1 MALRPHH
8 LADVWT
14 RLSARK
20 SSGRGP
26 LGSKRVLI
34 LDDDRTQAS
43 RLTDCFA
50 RFHHGCE
57 YDVVAA
63 TSAAE
68 TFTELTKGRPDLIIL
83 EPETDGFDS
92 LEIISKLRQHDTT
105 IPIIAASAG
114 RKRAVVDAVFR
125 LGLFAY
131 IPKPVDYVPL
141 EHLVA
146 MACRST

>member
-1 MALRPHH
+1 M
-8 LADVWT
+8 T
-14 RLSARK
+14 
-20 SSGRGP
+20 
-26 LGSKRVLI
+26 SKRVLI
-34 LDDDRTQAS
+34 LDDDRAQAP
-43 RLTDCFA
+43 RLRDCFV

-68 TFTELTKGRPDLIIL
+68 TVTALTKGRPDLIIL
-83 EPETDGFDS
+83 EPEVDEFDALS
-92 LEIISKLRQHDTT
+92 IVTKLRQHDRT
-105 IPIIAASAG
+105 IPIIAASKG
-114 RKRAVVDAVFR
+114 TKRETVEAIFR

-131 IPKPVDYVPL
+131 IPKPVDFAPL